1 MGVYMP
7 NYNKSLEVSCPNCGV
22 VRLARGDLVRKAQR
36 EGKDFWCLPCRNRT
50 RVHKPRKYTG
60 TVEERRKQ
68 ATKAWRDGNKD
79 KVLNKRYKERYGIT
93 LDEYNQMLINQDK
106 KCLICG
112 VDENNARDK
121 KLVVDHNHSTGAIRG
136 LLCHSC
142 NCGLGYFKDKEELLN
157 KAINY
162 LRG

>member
-1 MGVYMP
+1 MP

-50 RVHKPRKYTG
+50 RVHKFRKYTG

-93 LDEYNQMLINQDK
+93 LNEYEEMLSKQDG
-106 KCLICG
+106 KCAVCL
-112 VDENNARDK
+112 VDGKATKQK
-121 KLVVDHNHSTGAIRG
+121 KLVVDHNHSTGSIRG

-142 NCGLGYFKDKEELLN
+142 NCGLGLFKDREELLN